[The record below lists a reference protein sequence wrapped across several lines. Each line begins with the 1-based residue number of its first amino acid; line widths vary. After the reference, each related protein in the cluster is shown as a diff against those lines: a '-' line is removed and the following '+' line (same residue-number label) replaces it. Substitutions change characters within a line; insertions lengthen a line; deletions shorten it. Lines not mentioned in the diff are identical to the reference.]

1 MQTRLRR
8 GIDQWSAVF
17 LFLSAL
23 IPRVF
28 ADVQFLTPKA
38 GVSYPVSAA
47 TPLTVTWLDSGTVP
61 TFADL
66 STASLVLCS
75 MSDAS
80 QIHCFSNT
88 FFFQAQALSG
98 FDGTYTATIPPT
110 MSSQGANGQYFL
122 QMTSLI
128 TAGGY
133 VVNYSDRFNLTGMTG
148 TTEYVYID
156 NTAGP
161 AREYHPATT
170 PTSSNLFLVS
180 YPDQDGWATKY
191 APMQPQPGTT
201 VTASTASRQYP
212 TSAISAI
219 FKTNTMQP
227 YALSTSTQS
236 WGYPWTSVI
245 NEASPQP
252 DPSANGGSYEAN
264 KKKKKRWD
272 D

>member
-17 LFLSAL
+17 LFLSTL

-47 TPLTVTWLDSGTVP
+47 TPLTVTWQDSGTVP

-66 STASLVLCS
+66 STASLKLCG

-80 QIHCFSNT
+80 QFNCFS
-88 FFFQAQALSG
+88 FLFQAQALSG
-98 FDGTYTATIPPT
+98 FGGTYTATIPIA
-110 MSSQGANGQYFL
+110 QGANGQYFL

-133 VVNYSDRFNLTGMTG
+133 VINYSDRFNLTGMTG
-148 TTEYVYID
+148 TTEYAYID
-156 NTAGP
+156 NTVGP
-161 AREYHPATT
+161 VRQYNPATT
-170 PTSSNLFLVS
+170 PTSSNLFDVS
-180 YPDQDGWATKY
+180 YPYQDGWTIKY

-219 FKTNTMQP
+219 FKTNTIQP
-227 YALSTSTQS
+227 YALSTTTQP
-236 WGYPWTSVI
+236 WLYPWTSVI

-252 DPSANGGSYEAN
+252 DPSANGGSYEEN